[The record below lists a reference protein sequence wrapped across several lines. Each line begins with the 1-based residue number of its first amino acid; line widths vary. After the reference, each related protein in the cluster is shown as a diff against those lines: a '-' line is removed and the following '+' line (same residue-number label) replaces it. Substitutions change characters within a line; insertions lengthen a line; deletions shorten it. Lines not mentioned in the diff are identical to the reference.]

1 MAASRGVSFEHAKGA
16 ACADAKFHRHC
27 QGRWRGSVSLGFDAQ
42 GKRIRRRV
50 TGRTKTECLEAMT
63 RLREELGQ
71 APKSSRKYTVA
82 NAFADWLADG
92 LPGRSENTRDTYR
105 SAVGPLV
112 ERIGHRPLTELWV
125 ASRTGQW

>member
-1 MAASRGVSFEHAKGA
+1 
-16 ACADAKFHRHC
+16 
-27 QGRWRGSVSLGFDAQ
+27 
-42 GKRIRRRV
+42 
-50 TGRTKTECLEAMT
+50 MT

-105 SAVGPLV
+105 SAAGPLV
-112 ERIGHRPLTELWV
+112 ERIAHRPLTELWV